1 MVLDA
6 LLPHQ
11 CLDFVD
17 QLMEA
22 ESAEKSRIHDPEFGK
37 PDKINKENIP
47 ATAQTFGYESEK
59 VRKRKI

>member
-37 PDKINKENIP
+37 PDINKENIP
-47 ATAQTFGYESEK
+47 TMLHVWSPILQVKTL
-59 VRKRKI
+59 